1 MKTLKIIGKDFF
13 VGDEKYTFEDLYT
26 EDFYPYSNLKAD
38 LFKNALFS
46 VNESYSS
53 ITQKYLAIEYFVM
66 KNNISYIDFCKADD
80 IFKIFAIGIC
90 NNNNIKN
97 KGNAWWAHIKL
108 SATAVAYR
116 FASWGY
122 LSYLMLRIP
131 KSSDKIVVSDEFAV
145 LRQKSAI
152 QKFKAFDNITK
163 EYEDPYSKAS
173 VYRFYSRLQRL
184 IWVLKAYVDSFSYRL
199 RMKKAYCGLLGTH
212 IIAAFDLHYQKRMV
226 HGLLYGY
233 LMDSYMSN
241 FANKTYYTGSNLD
254 RFSVIEDKIAKKYNI
269 RTVCLPHGLEYGYK
283 FPLGFS
289 CDLFYANSQYAAGYL
304 NKLYNTS
311 KYVYDDS
318 ITDKMF
324 RISNPIPHEKNVV
337 FFTEQQEVY
346 VNINILN
353 AIIKP
358 LSEIGIKVLVKL
370 HPGDSK
376 DNYSDC
382 DFEYITDYTKAM
394 TNNICISRKST
405 VLLEAVYNNSTS
417 IAIITTN
424 KDKNVFETFPSLK
437 SDKIIKTYS
446 TDELLEQI
454 VKYY

>member
-1 MKTLKIIGKDFF
+1 MLKIVGKDFWI
-13 VGDEKYTFEDLYT
+13 GNEKYTFEDLYT
-26 EDFYPYSNLKAD
+26 ADFYSYSNSKVD
-38 LFKNALFS
+38 LFKNNLFS

-53 ITQKYLAIEYFVM
+53 ITQKYFAIEFFVK
-66 KNNISYIDFCKADD
+66 KNNVSLIDFSKADD

-90 NNNNIKN
+90 KNNTIKY
-97 KGNAWWAHIKL
+97 KGSAWWAHIKI
-108 SATAVAYR
+108 STTAAVYR

-122 LSYLMLRIP
+122 LSYLMLRMP
-131 KSSDKIVVSDEFAV
+131 KSSDKIVISDEFAV

-163 EYEDPYSKAS
+163 EYEDPYSKSS

-184 IWVLKAYVDSFSYRL
+184 IWVLKAYADSFSYRS
-199 RMKKAYCGLLGTH
+199 RMKKAYCGLLGNH
-212 IIAAFDLHYQKRMV
+212 AIAAFDLHYQKRIV

-233 LMDSYMSN
+233 LMNSYMSN
-241 FANKTYYTGSNLD
+241 FAYKTYYTGSNLD